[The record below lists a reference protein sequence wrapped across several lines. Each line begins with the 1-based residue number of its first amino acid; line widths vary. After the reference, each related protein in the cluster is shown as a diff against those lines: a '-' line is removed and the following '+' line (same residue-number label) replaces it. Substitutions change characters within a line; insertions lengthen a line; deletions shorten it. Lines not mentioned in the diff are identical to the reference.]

1 MQSGSVIGSRPACPR
16 CQAACTEYAGMQLI
30 LTTQLGGVVRPA
42 LPWPTSIYSNCL
54 AYKHSMVHNVTGEG
68 GIPHPSTLALAGA
81 SHIARQRLRPVLRK
95 KCELPPP
102 YHAQAHT
109 KHAPH
114 THTPTAARARLPDVP
129 PSYIHPLACHPV
141 LSCLIRP
148 AKHSPLPSPIPSPP
162 QELRAR
168 RRRRRSSSSHET
180 AADSIAAGAVQL
192 DHSPS
197 PRLIPANTYI
207 FHALPCHTI
216 PYCTR
221 LHHTIP
227 YHTIPYHTIHCLTP
241 HHTMPCHTMPY
252 HTMPCYAIPYC
263 AILYHTIP
271 CHTILSPYRTTL
283 HRHT

>member
-1 MQSGSVIGSRPACPR
+1 MSS
-16 CQAACTEYAGMQLI
+16 
-30 LTTQLGGVVRPA
+30 
-42 LPWPTSIYSNCL
+42 
-54 AYKHSMVHNVTGEG
+54 
-68 GIPHPSTLALAGA
+68 
-81 SHIARQRLRPVLRK
+81 
-95 KCELPPP
+95 PPP

-207 FHALPCHTI
+207 SHALPCHTI

-227 YHTIPYHTIHCLTP
+227 YHTIPYHTLP
-241 HHTMPCHTMPY
+241 HTAPYHAMPYHAIPYDAMLCHTILCHTIPY
-252 HTMPCYAIPYC
+252 HTMPYYTLTIPYKIKRYC
-263 AILYHTIP
+263 EQV
-271 CHTILSPYRTTL
+271 
-283 HRHT
+283 